1 MRKGLYSSKNSFVL
15 LLATHPGHLEQNAG
29 TTSTALLNTRF
40 LEKNCG
46 SGGLFPLGEE
56 TPETMKEADEEIH
69 HVRR

>member
-1 MRKGLYSSKNSFVL
+1 MKNSLVL

-29 TTSTALLNTRF
+29 TTSTALLHTRF
-40 LEKNCG
+40 LKKKKIS

-69 HVRR
+69 RVR